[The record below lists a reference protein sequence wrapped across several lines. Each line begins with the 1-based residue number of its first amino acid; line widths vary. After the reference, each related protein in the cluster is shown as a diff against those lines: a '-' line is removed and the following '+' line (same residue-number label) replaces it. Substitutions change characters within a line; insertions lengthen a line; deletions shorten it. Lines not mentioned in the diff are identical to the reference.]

1 LHGRW
6 NCSCL
11 HVGIPQQIK
20 EETLKRIPE
29 EFKDILNM
37 I

>member
-1 LHGRW
+1 MVEGIAAAFY
-6 NCSCL
+6 SD
-11 HVGIPQQIK
+11 IPQHTK